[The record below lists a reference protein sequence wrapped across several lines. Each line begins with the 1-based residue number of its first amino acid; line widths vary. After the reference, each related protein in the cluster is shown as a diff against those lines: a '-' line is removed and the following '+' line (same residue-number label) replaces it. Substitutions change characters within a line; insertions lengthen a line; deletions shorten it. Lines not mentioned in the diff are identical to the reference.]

1 VSDHA
6 SAIETIER
14 LRAMG
19 ARRIRVGDVE
29 VEFFTAPQHEVP
41 ASEKPARL
49 APDERERQQ
58 RAADEDI
65 LFAASG

>member
-1 VSDHA
+1 VTDRA

-29 VEFFTAPQHEVP
+29 VEFFTSPHESPAP
-41 ASEKPARL
+41 EKRERIP
-49 APDERERQQ
+49 PDEQERQ
-58 RAADEDI
+58 RKAAEEDL